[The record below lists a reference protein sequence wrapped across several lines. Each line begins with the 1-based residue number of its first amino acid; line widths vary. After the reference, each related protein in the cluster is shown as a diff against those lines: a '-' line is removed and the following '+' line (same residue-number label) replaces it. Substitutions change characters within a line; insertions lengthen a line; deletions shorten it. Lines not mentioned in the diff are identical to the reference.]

1 MPDCLSTLLLVT
13 FCGIGNIKDMK
24 LFELD
29 ELAQIIDPKAWN
41 ARKYQLER
49 ADEYA
54 RAEANYRKNHPE
66 ERGAGG
72 WEYRRIEWERIADDT
87 VAQSRLMAS
96 RVIPAIEEKLN
107 DWNKT

>member
-1 MPDCLSTLLLVT
+1 
-13 FCGIGNIKDMK
+13 MK

-41 ARKYQLER
+41 SRKHQLDR
-49 ADEYA
+49 AEEYA
-54 RAEANYRKNHPE
+54 RSEANYRKNHPDE
-66 ERGAGG
+66 NWGGG

-87 VAQSRLMAS
+87 VATSRLMAS

-107 DWNKT
+107 DRNKT